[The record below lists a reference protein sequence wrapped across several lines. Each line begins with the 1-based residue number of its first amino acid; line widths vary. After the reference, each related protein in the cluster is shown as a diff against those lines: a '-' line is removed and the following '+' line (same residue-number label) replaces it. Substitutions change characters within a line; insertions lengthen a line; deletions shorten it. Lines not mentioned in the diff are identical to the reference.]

1 MGDSSANAARAEMQS
16 SVLQPFPRYGFPIEE
31 GHETQYDSVPPLN
44 GLSRE
49 QKLAYAAYH
58 LEQHEQSMK

>member
-1 MGDSSANAARAEMQS
+1 M
-16 SVLQPFPRYGFPIEE
+16 E
-31 GHETQYDSVPPLN
+31 GYETQCDRVPPLN

>member
-1 MGDSSANAARAEMQS
+1 MGDSTSNAARAEMQS
-16 SVLQPFPRYGFPIEE
+16 LVLRPFPRCVSPVEE
-31 GHETQYDSVPPLN
+31 GYGAQNSRVPPLN
-44 GLSRE
+44 GLSHE